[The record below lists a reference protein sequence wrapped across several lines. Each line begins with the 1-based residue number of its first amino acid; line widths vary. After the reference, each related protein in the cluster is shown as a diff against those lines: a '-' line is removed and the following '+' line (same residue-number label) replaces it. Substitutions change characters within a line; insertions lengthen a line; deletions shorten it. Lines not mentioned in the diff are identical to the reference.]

1 LAANPH
7 RLRASRAQA
16 VAPAPRADTFGAM
29 MEPTILHCAGACLDA
44 SHDSGIIFLDHQGA
58 RVRFLDGVDLSTVS
72 AAHLDLEGLHN
83 RFRLSDASRSGS
95 YGRRH
100 PDDTPLFAALAKIV
114 RNTGQVLLVG
124 PGSCKH
130 EFVKFLL
137 RNHPG
142 AFEERVVGVESL
154 DHPTDGQLVAIAR
167 GAFAHAAARG
177 QPLAK
182 SVPG

>member
-1 LAANPH
+1 
-7 RLRASRAQA
+7 
-16 VAPAPRADTFGAM
+16 M

-44 SHDSGIIFLDHQGA
+44 SHDVGVIFLDHEGA
-58 RVRFLDGVDLSTVS
+58 RIRFLDGVDLSTVS

-83 RFRLSDASRSGS
+83 RFRLSDPSRTGA

-114 RNTGQVLLVG
+114 HRTTQVLVVG
-124 PGSCKH
+124 PGSAKH
-130 EFVKFLL
+130 EFVKFLV

-142 AFEERVVGVESL
+142 CFEEHIVGVESL
-154 DHPTDGQLVAIAR
+154 NHPTDAQLVAIAR

-177 QPLAK
+177 HPI
-182 SVPG
+182 VHR